1 MRPRSVQSI
10 LGLFPAILCLALLV
24 ACAVQSAG
32 VPDAATQMTVE
43 EPAMERPSPAA
54 PPLTPM
60 PPSPAPTAT
69 PAVREARGRAPG
81 GVVVTEILSIRAGP
95 GYRYQKVGELIK
107 GAEFDIVARWCGH
120 NPDEDWYLIGIRG
133 DEQRWIPGGRQY
145 VSTWLADNLVCLVP
159 PPTPTATP
167 VDPHFRA
174 DRTAIAPGECV
185 QLEWD
190 AEQIQAIY
198 LDGEPVARRS
208 VRRVCPALTW
218 TYVLTVVERDGRR
231 NDYPLT
237 VEVRDSLVP
246 TVSSETPESVPPGP
260 PESATPT
267 PTFPQVVTDPD
278 ALIEFQLAIGRYR
291 LAEKATLRSPDSDAA
306 EQLRDFAIGETL
318 ETALKQV
325 KRLQKQGLVAELSIP
340 QMDMRIAVLQDE
352 RTAEVLVQ
360 EQHVLRT
367 YRLTSDGNV
376 LIEEEVFDG
385 TRVYSLIRVDSQWKV
400 ERIRPVSAAG
410 P

>member
-24 ACAVQSAG
+24 ACAMQSESA
-32 VPDAATQMTVE
+32 PDATAQVTVE
-43 EPAMERPSPAA
+43 EPAMEQLSPAA
-54 PPLTPM
+54 TPPTPM

-69 PAVREARGRAPG
+69 LAVREAGGRAPG

-107 GAEFDIVARWCGH
+107 GAEFDIVARWCSY
-120 NPDEDWYLIGIRG
+120 NPDEDWYLIGIHG

-190 AEQIQAIY
+190 AEQVQAIY

-237 VEVRDSLVP
+237 VEVRGSLMP
-246 TVSSETPESVPPGP
+246 TVSSETPESVPPSP
-260 PESATPT
+260 TESATPT
-267 PTFPQVVTDPD
+267 PAFPQVVTDPD
-278 ALIEFQLAIGRYR
+278 TLIEFQLAIGRYR
-291 LAEKATLRSPDSDAA
+291 LAEKAALRSPDSDAA
-306 EQLRDFAIGETL
+306 EQLKDFAVGEALEATL
-318 ETALKQV
+318 EQV
-325 KRLQKQGLVAELSIP
+325 RQLRRQGLVAELAVP
-340 QMDMRIAVLQDE
+340 QMDVRIAVLQDE
-352 RTAEVLVQ
+352 RTAGVLVQ
-360 EQHVLRT
+360 EQRILRT
-367 YRLTSDGNV
+367 YRPTSDGNV
-376 LIEEEVFDG
+376 LVEEEVFNG
-385 TRVYSLIRVDSQWKV
+385 TVVYGLIYADSQWKV